1 MLKFF
6 GKVFL
11 IMKKRT
17 VIIAEDDNNSS
28 EILQEFLKK
37 AADFEIVG
45 VAENGEE
52 LIELNFNLK
61 PDVALVDIGLPV
73 LDGMKAIKE
82 CIKTNPSLQYI
93 FTTAYEEFA
102 VEAFDISAADYI
114 VKPIKKIRLYE
125 ALEKIKSPVP
135 SEEPVAA
142 DKKSKKL
149 IVKTGTALQVIN
161 SDTIVFIEKIN
172 RKTFIHTREMTYE
185 SNETLGNY
193 AKMLND
199 NFFSSHRS
207 YLINLN
213 FVSQIISDGETYFI
227 YFHDFSKYAHVSK
240 LKYLELVEKLKR

>member
-1 MLKFF
+1 MRK
-6 GKVFL
+6 GFL
-11 IMKKRT
+11 MMNKRR

-52 LIELNFNLK
+52 LIELNFNVK

-93 FTTAYEEFA
+93 FTTAYEEYA
-102 VEAFDISAADYI
+102 VEAFDISATDYI

-125 ALEKIKSPVP
+125 ALEKIKFPVS
-135 SEEPVAA
+135 SEESSVESREN
-142 DKKSKKL
+142 KNKKL
-149 IVKTGTALQVIN
+149 IVKTSTALQVID
-161 SDTIVFIEKIN
+161 SDTIVFIEKMN
-172 RKTFIHTREMTYE
+172 RKTFIHTREITYE

-193 AKMLND
+193 SKMLND
-199 NFFSSHRS
+199 NFFFSHRS

-213 FVSQIISDGETYFI
+213 SVAKIISDGETYFI

-240 LKYLELVEKLKR
+240 LKYLELLERLKQ

>member
-1 MLKFF
+1 M
-6 GKVFL
+6 
-11 IMKKRT
+11 MKKRK
-17 VIIAEDDNNSS
+17 VIIAEDDTNSS

-45 VAENGEE
+45 VVENGEE

-73 LDGMKAIKE
+73 LDGMKAVKE

-102 VEAFDISAADYI
+102 VEAFDISAVDYI

-125 ALEKIKSPVP
+125 ALEKIKPSISSEKSPAESSV
-135 SEEPVAA
+135 S
-142 DKKSKKL
+142 KNKKL
-149 IVKTGTALQVIN
+149 IVKTSTALQVIDT
-161 SDTIVFIEKIN
+161 DTIVFIEKMN
-172 RKTFIHTREMTYE
+172 RKTFIHTRETTYE
-185 SNETLGNY
+185 SNETLENY
-193 AKMLND
+193 SKMLKD

-207 YLINLN
+207 FLINLN

-227 YFHDFSKYAHVSK
+227 YFQDFSKYAHVSK
-240 LKYLELVEKLKR
+240 LKYLELVERLKQ